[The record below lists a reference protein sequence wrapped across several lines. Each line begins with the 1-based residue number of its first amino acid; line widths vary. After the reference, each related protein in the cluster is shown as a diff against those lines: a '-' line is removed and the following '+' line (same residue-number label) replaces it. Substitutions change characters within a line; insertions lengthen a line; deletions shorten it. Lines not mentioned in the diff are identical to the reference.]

1 MKATSS
7 KKRPKEQKS
16 AGMKSA
22 PDLNNSADGRGNPSR
37 RPNTSPLRRAN
48 WQQPPMSFN
57 AVNTTMDPAYS
68 HVSRDPFTPTAAGSI
83 QSPQNPLFLHTPIH
97 DLSSV
102 MFPSGDPFVYP
113 NQPMTALENRQHIKQ
128 EQPVQPDVFGPGS
141 SNTYEHGHAPAY
153 AGVPA
158 YNVLPSS
165 QPGGFVPQ
173 QGLSM
178 STDRQ
183 ANSNVP
189 PPRAPP
195 GWVPQQQQQ
204 QMGRESQPLDLD
216 QLFGE
221 DWGGWMNQGYR

>member
-1 MKATSS
+1 M
-7 KKRPKEQKS
+7 Q
-16 AGMKSA
+16 SA
-22 PDLNNSADGRGNPSR
+22 PDLNNSTTGLSNPPR

-68 HVSRDPFTPTAAGSI
+68 QVSRDSFAPTAAGSI
-83 QSPQNPLFLHTPIH
+83 HSPQNPLFLHTPIH

-113 NQPMTALENRQHIKQ
+113 NQPMTALEDRQHIKQ
-128 EQPVQPDVFGPGS
+128 EQPVQQDVFGPES
-141 SNTYEHGHAPAY
+141 SNAFDHVSAPAY

-158 YNVLPSS
+158 YNILPSS

-178 STDRQ
+178 STDGQ
-183 ANSNVP
+183 AISNAP
-189 PPRAPP
+189 PSRPLP
-195 GWVPQQQQQ
+195 GWVPQQQ